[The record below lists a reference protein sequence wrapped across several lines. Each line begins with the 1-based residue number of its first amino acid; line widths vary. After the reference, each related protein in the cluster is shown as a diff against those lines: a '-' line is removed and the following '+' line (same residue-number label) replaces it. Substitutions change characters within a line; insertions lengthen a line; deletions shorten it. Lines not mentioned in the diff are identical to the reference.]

1 MSFHRLLETGIVGGR
16 LRERGALIDYR
27 GAPVPYLEPLDVA
40 EHNAW
45 LIAMRVRRAIPA
57 ATRAPAPISAAA

>member
-1 MSFHRLLETGIVGGR
+1 MSFHRLLEAGIVGGR
-16 LRERGALIDYR
+16 LRERGSLIDYR

-45 LIAMRVRRAIPA
+45 LAAMRARRAGPDALRPA
-57 ATRAPAPISAAA
+57 RERVAA